1 MNRTK
6 RVCVI
11 SMLLAMAI
19 VLNIVESFIP
29 VYIPGVKLGL
39 ANIVILIMLYEFQP
53 GEALAVDLLRIGL
66 VGVLRGNLFSPT
78 FMMSLSGGILSF
90 FMMYIFSRLSF
101 FSPIG
106 VSVLGALSHAVGQV
120 LVAIVILGS
129 QAVLYYLP
137 FIGILSILTGIL
149 SGILA
154 QTYLKKSITALF
166 LN

>member
-1 MNRTK
+1 
-6 RVCVI
+6 
-11 SMLLAMAI
+11 
-19 VLNIVESFIP
+19 
-29 VYIPGVKLGL
+29 
-39 ANIVILIMLYEFQP
+39 
-53 GEALAVDLLRIGL
+53 
-66 VGVLRGNLFSPT
+66 
-78 FMMSLSGGILSF
+78 MMSLSGGILSF

-154 QTYLKKSITALF
+154 QTYLKKSITARF